1 MLASLSRRRR
11 IGFVEAFGRF
21 VGRMP
26 ASDRAIAAVLA
37 LVFAFSCLLSLIAL
51 ERTVLVEVPTRGG
64 GLVEGEV
71 GNPRFVNPLLAL
83 SDSDRDLATLT
94 FAGLMGEG
102 PQGLRPVLAESY
114 TISPDGKTYTF
125 TLRKGI
131 KFTDGTPIT
140 ADDVVFTVEKAQD
153 PALKSPELANWANIR
168 AEAVDARTVRFTLP
182 KAYGPFLEDTT
193 LGILPSHIWKSV
205 PSEQFPFDK
214 RIAEPVGDGPFK
226 VERVSRNR
234 AGVITEYDLVAN
246 GSYALGRP
254 YLDRMAFKFYA
265 SEEELATAYKDGRV
279 DSAYGIAEPGAKT
292 APYSRV
298 FGVFFNQSANKAL
311 SQLEV
316 RKALS
321 IAIDRSALTQDILG
335 GYATP
340 LMGPVPPGSGISEP
354 SLPSGDRIAQA
365 KQVLTDA
372 GWTYD
377 ENAKAWTNAKAKLS
391 LASISITTSNVP
403 ELKTLSASIEKD
415 WEALGVATSLTYVD
429 PAALVSS
436 AIRPRSY
443 EALFFGMVIGR
454 DQDLF
459 PFWDSS
465 QKNDPGLNVAM
476 YANKNVDALL
486 EKARQETDPAAHA
499 NELQKISDAIAADY
513 PAAFTHAP
521 DFVYAVPKE
530 LQGVVLP
537 QITSPAD
544 RFATVATWH
553 LRTEWVWPFLV
564 KQPVE

>member
-1 MLASLSRRRR
+1 MLASLLRHRR
-11 IGFVEAFGRF
+11 IGFLEAFGSF
-21 VGRMP
+21 VRRMP
-26 ASDRAIAAVLA
+26 ASDRAIATLLAMVLA
-37 LVFAFSCLLSLIAL
+37 LSCLWSLVAL

-64 GLVEGEV
+64 SLVEGEV

-83 SDSDRDLATLT
+83 SDSDRDLTALT

-140 ADDVVFTVEKAQD
+140 ADDVVFTVGKAQD

-182 KAYGPFLEDTT
+182 KAYAPFLEDTT
-193 LGILPSHIWKSV
+193 LGILPAHVWKSV
-205 PSEQFPFDK
+205 SNEQFPFDK

-226 VERVSRNR
+226 VAHVVRNR

-246 GSYALGRP
+246 GGYALGRP
-254 YLDRMAFKFYA
+254 YLDRIAFKFYP
-265 SEEELATAYKDGRV
+265 SSEELATAYKDGRI

-311 SQLEV
+311 AQLEV

-321 IAIDRSALTQDILG
+321 IAIDRDALTQDILG

-340 LMGPVPPGSGISEP
+340 LMGPVPPGSSITEP
-354 SLPSGDRIAQA
+354 ALPAGDRVAQA

-377 ENAKAWTNAKAKLS
+377 DTAKAWTNAKLKLS
-391 LASISITTSNVP
+391 FASISITTSNVP
-403 ELKTLSASIEKD
+403 ELKTLAASIEKD

-429 PAALVSS
+429 PAGLVSS

-476 YANKNVDALL
+476 YANKNVDTLL
-486 EKARQETDPAAHA
+486 EKARQENDPTARATD
-499 NELQKISDAIAADY
+499 LQKISDAIAANY

-521 DFVYAVPKE
+521 DFVYAVPKS

-564 KQPVE
+564 KQSIH